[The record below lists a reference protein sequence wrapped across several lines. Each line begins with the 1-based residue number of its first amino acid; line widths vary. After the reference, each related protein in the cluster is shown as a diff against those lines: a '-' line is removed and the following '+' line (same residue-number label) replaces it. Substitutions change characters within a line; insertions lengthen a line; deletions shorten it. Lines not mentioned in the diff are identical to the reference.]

1 MLFILLPL
9 HWTRPHRGKKVSDG
23 KDMLLTNFEKL
34 GLGLNL
40 KECTSSFAPASQQ
53 QIKILKPTN
62 TRLKHQ
68 SEQFWVAEKL
78 QWGRGAKAPRPLCS
92 FLRSHNSS
100 NCCLSLVFVGF
111 NLLILCWLAGA
122 NDKVHYFKFNP
133 YFLTFETLGIF
144 QKAAKSRPGPKKS
157 SFFKIA
163 LKRVLTL
170 PKARSRREHSKSSGF
185 IEIGLTCV

>member
-1 MLFILLPL
+1 MIANQLG
-9 HWTRPHRGKKVSDG
+9 RKRRGRVCYQ
-23 KDMLLTNFEKL
+23 LVPARTP
-34 GLGLNL
+34 
-40 KECTSSFAPASQQ
+40 FAPASQQ
-53 QIKILKPTN
+53 RIKRLKPTN

-68 SEQFWVAEKL
+68 SEQFWVAEKTTKGS
-78 QWGRGAKAPRPLCS
+78 Q
-92 FLRSHNSS
+92 NSS

-122 NDKVHYFKFNP
+122 NDEVHSFKFNP

-144 QKAAKSRPGPKKS
+144 GRHISPKSCKKSIWAEKS

-170 PKARSRREHSKSSGF
+170 PKARSRQMRQFPLKNM
-185 IEIGLTCV
+185 GLHNKNISVVTKH